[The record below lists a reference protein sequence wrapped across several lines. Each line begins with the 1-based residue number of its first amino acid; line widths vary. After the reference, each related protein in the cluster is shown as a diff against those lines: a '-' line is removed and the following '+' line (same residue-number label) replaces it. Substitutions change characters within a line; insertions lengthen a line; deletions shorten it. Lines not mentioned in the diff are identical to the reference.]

1 MWRNYIALR
10 FRKAPGAVGLT
21 LQAAWVVSCN
31 YRSNRTS
38 GLNGRAGPRNHANH
52 NRTVARIV
60 ALDVAQPAL
69 SSTKGPAV
77 QHRAAHSIRLHEEAC
92 GSIQAPVDRYL
103 PPQGMP

>member
-1 MWRNYIALR
+1 MN
-10 FRKAPGAVGLT
+10 
-21 LQAAWVVSCN
+21 
-31 YRSNRTS
+31 RSNRTS

-69 SSTKGPAV
+69 SSTKWPAV